1 MPETALITGA
11 GRRIGRAI
19 ALDLAAHG
27 WRLAIHR
34 LTAVEEAN
42 QLADKVAKEGGQAV
56 VLVGDL
62 ADPMRSA
69 ALISEAAAALG
80 PVTLLVNSAS
90 MFEPDMVGD
99 LDHDLWR
106 RQIDVNLSSPIFL
119 ADAFARQLPDDRDGN
134 IINLLDQRVWKLT
147 PAYFSYMLSKS
158 ALWTAT
164 RTMAQALAPRI
175 RVNAIGPGPALRNVN
190 QSAEG
195 FQRQVDSVLLQR
207 GPAMAEITGTIRYIL
222 NTPSMT
228 GQMIALDGGQHLAW
242 QTPDVADG
250 LD

>member
-1 MPETALITGA
+1 MPDTALVTGA

-19 ALDLAAHG
+19 AEDLAAHG
-27 WRLAIHR
+27 WRLAIHC
-34 LTAVEEAN
+34 LTAIDEAN
-42 QLADKVAKEGGQAV
+42 QLADNIAENGGKAA

-62 ADPMRSA
+62 ADPMQSA
-69 ALISEAAAALG
+69 ELIDEAKAALG

-90 MFEPDMVGD
+90 MFEPDMIGD
-99 LDHDLWR
+99 LDQDLWR
-106 RQIDVNLSSPIFL
+106 RQIDINLSSPVFL
-119 ADAFARQLPDDRDGN
+119 ADAFARQMPDGRDGN

-164 RTMAQALAPRI
+164 QTMAQALAPRI
-175 RVNAIGPGPALRNVN
+175 RVNAIGPGPALRSVN

-207 GPAMAEITGTIRYIL
+207 GPDMAEITGTIRYIL
-222 NTPSMT
+222 DTPSMT

-250 LD
+250 MD